1 MNLINLMKRYPIKVG
16 IRIFHYV
23 FNYIYFS
30 SKLAGLVDDPNKD
43 SFLSFLLCFFSEGLP
58 FGRVAPLVPFLGTI
72 VFLSHE
78 SCSFQCFFNYI
89 GFK

>member
-43 SFLSFLLCFFSEGLP
+43 SFLSFLF
-58 FGRVAPLVPFLGTI
+58 
-72 VFLSHE
+72 VFLARGCHLGE
-78 SCSFQCFFNYI
+78 KLPWYLF
-89 GFK
+89 